1 MVAFQGEALNLE
13 YINSDLFNKLIKL
26 KNCDFNKNCLT
37 ATLKE
42 LKRTYLEEKDG
53 LFTFQVPVV
62 RQVFFNNIFQK
73 YPELITCCDEN
84 IRKRRVCE
92 ALPVNINAEYR
103 KSFYIK

>member
-13 YINSDLFNKLIKL
+13 YINSDLFNKLMKL

-62 RQVFFNNIFQK
+62 RQVFLIIFFR
-73 YPELITCCDEN
+73 N
-84 IRKRRVCE
+84 IRNLSHAVMKTYENDACVRHY
-92 ALPVNINAEYR
+92 L
-103 KSFYIK
+103 